1 MKTWRTGKMK
11 ELGLAWAKR
20 IKSRMGPDKTLA
32 ICVRDWILDLR
43 QQGWAEIKIA
53 GGRGVI

>member
-20 IKSRMGPDKTLA
+20 IKSRIGPDNTLA
-32 ICVRDWILDLR
+32 ICARDWILDCK
-43 QQGWAEIKIA
+43 QGWAEIIA